1 MKQKLLFAG
10 MAAIALTSCSND
22 EAVEIN
28 NGHAIGFRTAM
39 ATRATETTTANL
51 EGFFVTAF
59 YESTEPYF
67 SDLEFKKGTGDL
79 FESDT
84 KYFYPGDARPL
95 TFYAYAPSKTALG
108 GTMTIT
114 KDSQKLEGFAP
125 NTDIS
130 KQVDFIAGAAKGDA
144 ANDGADG
151 AFLEFSHCLSQI
163 EVKAKSGNTSYDFEV
178 KGVRIGC
185 VGSKGDFT
193 FPAFSAEDPDAV
205 DPVAGTWT
213 LTEGEKASYDKTL
226 DEAVKLTADAVSLM
240 AGDNAMLIPQQLTA
254 WDTEE
259 QENTSKGAYI
269 AVLVKITTKS
279 GAQVY
284 PFASDPTD
292 ANAGYAWAAI
302 PVSTLWEAGKK
313 YVYTLNFTTG
323 AGYVD
328 PTEDHMP
335 GVPVL
340 VGEIKFNVTVE
351 GWTEEAAGNDI
362 EMPNDPGT
370 DYNPDGNDTEDPFLD

>member
-28 NGHAIGFRTAM
+28 NGHAISFRTAM
-39 ATRATETTTANL
+39 GTRATETTTANL

-67 SDLEFKKGTGDL
+67 SDLEFKKGTEVL

-125 NTDIS
+125 NADIS

-144 ANDGADG
+144 TNDGANG

-163 EVKAKSGNTSYDFEV
+163 EVKAKSGNTSYDFEI

-193 FPAFSAEDPDAV
+193 FPAFTAEDPDAV

-226 DEAVKLTADAVSLM
+226 DAVVKLAADAVSLM

-254 WDTEE
+254 WDTDE
-259 QENTSKGAYI
+259 QENASKGAYI

-284 PFASDPTD
+284 PFASDAGNTE
-292 ANAGYAWAAI
+292 GYAWAAI

-328 PTEDHMP
+328 PTEDYMP
-335 GVPVL
+335 GVPIL

-351 GWTEEAAGNDI
+351 DWTEETAGNDI

>member
-10 MAAIALTSCSND
+10 MAAIAALTSCSND
-22 EAVEIN
+22 EALEIN
-28 NGHAIGFRTAM
+28 KGHAIGFRTAM
-39 ATRATETTTANL
+39 ASRATETTTANL

-59 YESTEPYF
+59 NESTNPYF
-67 SDLEFKKGTGDL
+67 ADLEFKKGTGDL

-84 KYFYPGDARPL
+84 KYYYPGDARPL

-114 KDSQKLEGFAP
+114 QNEQKLEGFEPKA
-125 NTDIS
+125 NIS
-130 KQVDFIAGAAKGDA
+130 AQVDFIAEVAKGDA
-144 ANDGADG
+144 TNDGANG
-151 AFLEFSHCLSQI
+151 AYLEFSHCLSQI

-193 FPAFSAEDPDAV
+193 FPTFSDEGTEEP
-205 DPVAGTWT
+205 GTWT
-213 LTEGEKASYDKTL
+213 LTENLKASYDKTL
-226 DEAVKLTADAVSLM
+226 DAAVKLSTDAVSLM
-240 AGDNAMLIPQQLTA
+240 AGDNAMLIPQQLIA
-254 WDTEE
+254 WDTDE
-259 QENTSKGAYI
+259 QQNAGKGAYI

-328 PTEDHMP
+328 PTEDYMP

-340 VGEIKFNVTVE
+340 VGEIKFNVSVE
-351 GWTEEAAGNDI
+351 DWTEETAGNDI
-362 EMPNDPGT
+362 DMPNHSGE
-370 DYNPDGNDTEDPFLD
+370 DYNPDENDTEDPFGD

>member
-39 ATRATETTTANL
+39 ATRATETTAANL

-205 DPVAGTWT
+205 DPVAGTWA

-226 DEAVKLTADAVSLM
+226 DAAVKLTADAVSLM

-254 WDTEE
+254 WDTDE
-259 QENTSKGAYI
+259 QENASKGAYI

-284 PFASDPTD
+284 PFASDAGNTE
-292 ANAGYAWAAI
+292 GYAWAAI

-328 PTEDHMP
+328 PTEDYRP

-351 GWTEEAAGNDI
+351 DWTEEAAGNDI

>member
-1 MKQKLLFAG
+1 
-10 MAAIALTSCSND
+10 MAALAMTSCSND
-22 EAVEIN
+22 EALEIN
-28 NGHAIGFRTAM
+28 NGHAIGFRTAI

-59 YESTEPYF
+59 YESAQPYF

-79 FESDT
+79 FESEI

-95 TFYAYAPSKTALG
+95 TFYAYAPSKTDLG
-108 GTMTIT
+108 GTMTIS
-114 KDSQKLEGFAP
+114 KDSQTLEGFTP
-125 NTDIS
+125 NEDIS
-130 KQVDFIAGAAKGDA
+130 KQVDFIAGATRGDA
-144 ANDGADG
+144 LNDGANG
-151 AFLEFSHCLSQI
+151 AFLAFSHCLSQI

-193 FPAFSAEDPDAV
+193 FPSFSTTDAV
-205 DPVAGTWT
+205 DPNSGSWT
-213 LTEGEKASYDKTL
+213 LTEGESASYGKTL
-226 DEAVKLTADAVSLM
+226 DAAVKLTDDAVSLM
-240 AGDNAMLIPQQLTA
+240 AGDNTMLIPQQLTA
-254 WDTEE
+254 WNTEE
-259 QENTSKGAYI
+259 KENDSKGAYI

-284 PFASDPTD
+284 PFPSDA
-292 ANAGYAWAAI
+292 ANTEGYAWAAI

-328 PTEDHMP
+328 PTEDYMP
-335 GVPVL
+335 GVPIL

-351 GWTEEAAGNDI
+351 DWTEGTAGNDI
-362 EMPNDPGT
+362 DMPNDPGEEINPGDT
-370 DYNPDGNDTEDPFLD
+370 DIEEPWGF

>member
-28 NGHAIGFRTAM
+28 NSHAIGFRTAM

-144 ANDGADG
+144 ANDGANG

-205 DPVAGTWT
+205 DPVAGTWA

-226 DEAVKLTADAVSLM
+226 DAAVKLKADAVSLM

-254 WDTEE
+254 WDTDE
-259 QENTSKGAYI
+259 QENASKGAYI

-284 PFASDPTD
+284 PFASDAGNTE
-292 ANAGYAWAAI
+292 GYAWAAI

-328 PTEDHMP
+328 PTEDYRP

-351 GWTEEAAGNDI
+351 DWTEEAAGNDI